1 MHPVAL
7 GIRIRLLEIVRVQGR
22 EELGI
27 LASWVLPRLFKR
39 KHKIIRMYIAG

>member
-1 MHPVAL
+1 MYTVAL

-27 LASWVLPRLFKR
+27 LALWVLPRLFKR